1 VLKGVEVMRDI
12 ILFDGICNM
21 CTVSVQFIIKRDPK
35 QKFRFASLQSDTA
48 KELLTK
54 HNISKEVDSV
64 VLITEEGRVF
74 DKSSAALRIAS
85 KLKGGWK
92 LFAIFLV
99 VPLFIRDVVY
109 QFIAKHRYNWFG
121 KKEECMIPTPEQ
133 KKRFLE

>member
-1 VLKGVEVMRDI
+1 MSDI

-21 CTVSVQFIIKRDPK
+21 CTASVQFIIKRDPN
-35 QKFRFASLQSDTA
+35 QKFSFASLQSDVA
-48 KELLTK
+48 KELLIK
-54 HNISKEVDSV
+54 HNKVSKEVDSV

-92 LFAIFLV
+92 LFAILLV
-99 VPLFIRDVVY
+99 VPPFIRDVVY

-121 KKEECMIPTPEQ
+121 KKEKCMLPTPQQ
-133 KKRFLE
+133 KERFLE